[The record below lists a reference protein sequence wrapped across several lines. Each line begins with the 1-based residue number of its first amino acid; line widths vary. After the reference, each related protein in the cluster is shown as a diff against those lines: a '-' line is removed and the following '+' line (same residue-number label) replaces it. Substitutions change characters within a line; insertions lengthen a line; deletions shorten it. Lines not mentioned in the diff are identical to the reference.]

1 MLETHINEYGTLP
14 LISFSV
20 RYDFAGG
27 TLPKWIR
34 SEKSMPICLHHHS
47 ELELIYI
54 TNGSMYVEINA
65 EQDTIRKGDLMLIS
79 PYDLHRAEFVDKN
92 EILEYRCLI
101 FELSILSGCGTDAAR
116 MIDELRQGMR
126 RFPIKMTG
134 TPANEIGE
142 LMLKLENIQKAH
154 LADANHTISDLRLA
168 AGICEI
174 TAMILPH
181 SYTIDSES
189 SLDRVTFI
197 RAVDTYIQIH
207 MSENL
212 TTAMISADFGFSKG
226 YFCALFKRCF
236 GTNFTEYLTI
246 RRIRRAID
254 LCRSTGGSLVSIAK
268 SVGFEDY
275 AYFSRCFKKRTG
287 MSPTGYF
294 SADKNEV

>member
-1 MLETHINEYGTLP
+1 MFQNHMNEYDTLS
-14 LISFSV
+14 LLSFSV
-20 RYDFAGG
+20 RYDFANRD
-27 TLPKWIR
+27 LPYWIH
-34 SEKSMPICLHHHS
+34 SEKSLPIQLHHHS
-47 ELELIYI
+47 EPELIYV
-54 TNGSMYVEINA
+54 TKGSMDTDINA
-65 EQDTIRKGDLMLIS
+65 EHNIIREGELMIAS
-79 PYDLHRAEFVDKN
+79 PDDLHRAKFIDTD
-92 EILEYRCLI
+92 EILEYHCLI

-116 MIDELRQGMR
+116 MIDELRKGVR
-126 RFPIKMTG
+126 RFPVKMTG
-134 TPANEIGE
+134 APANEIGE
-142 LMLKLENIQKAH
+142 LMLKIENIHKAH
-154 LADANHTISDLRLA
+154 LADADHTISDMRLA
-168 AGICEI
+168 ARICEI

-197 RAVDTYIQIH
+197 RAVDTYIRIH

-212 TTAMISADFGFSKG
+212 TTAMISDDFGFSKG

>member
-14 LISFSV
+14 LISFRV

-27 TLPKWIR
+27 TLPKWIK
-34 SEKSMPICLHHHS
+34 SEKSMPIGLHHHS

-65 EQDTIRKGDLMLIS
+65 EQDTIRKGDLILIS

-92 EILEYRCLI
+92 EILEYSCLI

-116 MIDELRQGMR
+116 MIDELRQGVR
-126 RFPIKMTG
+126 RFPVKMTG

-212 TTAMISADFGFSKG
+212 TTAMISA
-226 YFCALFKRCF
+226 LFKRCF

-254 LCRSTGGSLVSIAK
+254 LYRSTGGSLVSIAK
-268 SVGFEDY
+268 SIGFEDY

>member
-27 TLPKWIR
+27 TLPKWIK

-79 PYDLHRAEFVDKN
+79 PYDIHRAEFVDKN

-116 MIDELRQGMR
+116 MIDELRQGVR
-126 RFPIKMTG
+126 RFPVKMTG

-226 YFCALFKRCF
+226 YFCALFKRSF
-236 GTNFTEYLTI
+236 GTTFTEHL
-246 RRIRRAID
+246 RAQRIRAAIEKHISD
-254 LCRSTGGSLVSIAK
+254 NLSLSETAA
-268 SVGFEDY
+268 SVGFSDY
-275 AYFSRCFKKRTG
+275 AYFSRCFKKYAG
-287 MSPTGYF
+287 IAPSKYF
-294 SADKNEV
+294 K